1 MVSGKQMDKPHYI
14 FARGDMKHTIRVN
27 RILEAMD
34 ISKRYSVRPGKEY
47 RHFKGKHYVV
57 LYVGK
62 DANTTEDVVV
72 YRSQHGD
79 FQVWVRPL
87 KEFTEFVDRNGYR
100 GPRFMEIKHDR
111 R

>member
-1 MVSGKQMDKPHYI
+1 MKHRMIEPHFI
-14 FARGDMKHTIRVN
+14 FARGNMKHTLRLN

-34 ISKRYSVRPGKEY
+34 IPKRYSVRPGKEY

-87 KEFTEFVDRNGYR
+87 KEFTEFIDRNGYR

>member
-1 MVSGKQMDKPHYI
+1 MNNPHI
-14 FARGDMKHTIRVN
+14 VFARGCAKPTIRAQKVM
-27 RILEAMD
+27 EA
-34 ISKRYSVRPGKEY
+34 IFIPKTYTVHPGKEY

-79 FQVWVRPL
+79 FQVWVRTL
-87 KEFTEFVDRNGYR
+87 KEFTEFIDRNGYR
-100 GPRFMEIKHDR
+100 GPRFMEVKHG
-111 R
+111 

>member
-1 MVSGKQMDKPHYI
+1 M
-14 FARGDMKHTIRVN
+14 
-27 RILEAMD
+27 
-34 ISKRYSVRPGKEY
+34 
-47 RHFKGKHYVV
+47 V

>member
-1 MVSGKQMDKPHYI
+1 MNSPHFI
-14 FARGDMKHTIRVN
+14 FARGCMKPTIRATQFVEKVD
-27 RILEAMD
+27 IL
-34 ISKRYSVRPGKEY
+34 KRYSVKPGKEY

-62 DANTTEDVVV
+62 DANTNEDVVV

-79 FQVWVRPL
+79 LQVWVRPL
-87 KEFTEFVDRNGYR
+87 KEFVEFVDRNGYR
-100 GPRFMEIKHDR
+100 GPRFMEVKHDR

>member
-1 MVSGKQMDKPHYI
+1 MPKTY
-14 FARGDMKHTIRVN
+14 T
-27 RILEAMD
+27 
-34 ISKRYSVRPGKEY
+34 VRPGHEY
-47 RHFKGKHYVV
+47 RHFKGKHDVV

-87 KEFTEFVDRNGYR
+87 KEFAEFVDRNGYR

>member
-1 MVSGKQMDKPHYI
+1 MKP
-14 FARGDMKHTIRVN
+14 TIRVN

-34 ISKRYSVRPGKEY
+34 IPKRYSVRPGKEY

>member
-1 MVSGKQMDKPHYI
+1 MVNQMNSPHFI
-14 FARGDMKHTIRVN
+14 FARGCMKPTIRATQFVEKVD
-27 RILEAMD
+27 IL
-34 ISKRYSVRPGKEY
+34 KRYFVKPGKEY
-47 RHFKGKHYVV
+47 RHFKSKHYVV

-79 FQVWVRPL
+79 LQVWVRPL

>member
-1 MVSGKQMDKPHYI
+1 MDNPHFVFSRGCMKP
-14 FARGDMKHTIRVN
+14 TIRLN

-34 ISKRYSVRPGKEY
+34 IPRRYPVRPGKEY
-47 RHFKGKHYVV
+47 RYFKGKHYVV

-62 DANTTEDVVV
+62 DASTTEDVVV

-79 FQVWVRPL
+79 LQVWVRPL
-87 KEFTEFVDRNGYR
+87 KEFTKFVDRNGYR

>member
-1 MVSGKQMDKPHYI
+1 MPKTYPVKP
-14 FARGDMKHTIRVN
+14 GC
-27 RILEAMD
+27 
-34 ISKRYSVRPGKEY
+34 EY
-47 RHFKGKHYVV
+47 RHYKGKTYKV
-57 LYVGK
+57 LFVGK
-62 DANTTEDVVV
+62 DAQTNEHVVV